1 MVFITIIFEKDIRI
15 YYYFLYRNMNET
27 EQNRIAL
34 LLDAEDEFE
43 CSSDVDDDEEADRI
57 LKFLV
62 TILVKVKRVLM
73 KKKTEKSVII
83 FMLVEII

>member
-1 MVFITIIFEKDIRI
+1 MVFIIIQSEKDIRI
-15 YYYFLYRNMNET
+15 YYNFLYRNMNET

-43 CSSDVDDDEEADRI
+43 CSSDEDDDEVADPNF
-57 LKFLV
+57 KFLV

-73 KKKTEKSVII
+73 KKKTEKRVVI